1 MVHLFCIAQL
11 SYHPIS
17 LHLRV
22 SQLFAP
28 LNDCLSHKPL
38 VLVHVA
44 KFSLVFAHLLSLL
57 LQGFLETF
65 FCVQLIREVSF

>member
-11 SYHPIS
+11 SDYPIS

-28 LNDCLSHKPL
+28 FNDRLSHKPL

-44 KFSLVFAHLLSLL
+44 KFPLVFAHLLSLV
-57 LQGFLETF
+57 LQSFLETF
-65 FCVQLIREVSF
+65 FCVQLIRKVSF